1 MTTRSA
7 VLSSFF
13 AFVAAACGAVAS
25 PPPAP
30 ERKLTVSTEL
40 VSFALRN
47 GARVLLASDD
57 TTDLVLV
64 AARYDVGAI
73 DDPPGKQ
80 GLAHLA
86 EHLVFLSREGDRRLD
101 SQLGEVALGYN
112 AYTTLD
118 VTHYYSIARE
128 TELAALLAVEAR
140 RMAPGACNSITP
152 EDFAREREVVLN
164 ELRTRHRRGD
174 ITPLLMETIYPAGHP
189 YRRNVGGDE
198 TQVASITQDE
208 VCAFVAQYYVPAQA
222 TFVITGNASKS
233 QVEVA
238 LDATVGASRGRP
250 PSARKRP
257 PAAVKQPSVT
267 RRAPV
272 DSARVVMSWP
282 LPPMLTR
289 ERAAASMAMKQ
300 LSRRVGAQVSKHDLA
315 LSVEVSTSGGE
326 FAPVAVVALQLTDST
341 KPEDAIAAVRTA
353 IGKLGTKDAKHE
365 LVSINA
371 RTVTELVSGFD
382 SLGGRADRFADY
394 LQLVNGEHGYFVE
407 ELERHAK
414 VTDAEIAAA
423 GKRVFDPA
431 AATTLI
437 IVPDTETAAEY
448 QQVGLTFASNMTHET
463 SGHEIPVDP
472 AEAAAPLGVP
482 ISKSRLHEARH
493 FTLGNGMD
501 VYLLPSSAV
510 PIVDV
515 RLQFRAGSAAEPDDK
530 AGVAYIAAQMLETDF
545 DRISRSE
552 ATDALNFFRVG
563 GEIDVSV
570 DDDNTTFRMVGL
582 EGYSDVLLAGLERM
596 IKVGVYDPDEIENYR
611 KRIAG
616 LLADSDVADFQAHG
630 RALAEAVYGAEH
642 PYARRGFWTAD
653 SVRRIDMSA
662 ARAFK
667 DRYFVASNASLII
680 TGKFDADLIERHV
693 RYRFGPWPRGDA
705 SAHELPSPIGRGSH
719 VGVVN
724 AHRPTLSIDIA
735 YPAPAPGADYAAW
748 LVLEAMLGGRVAGVR
763 EEMGASY
770 GMSADLATHRG
781 AGMLVVSGPV
791 DGRRAGA
798 ALVAV
803 RRAIDELRAD
813 DADFDSSFA
822 LARRTVV
829 ARLASAT
836 NSAGS
841 TGAQLAFTASHR
853 KLPSYLSHLVQEVA
867 TLTPKEIRAL
877 ATRALAPERQS
888 IVLHGPRAAIQAA
901 FTEAG
906 ITRARIIGR

>member
-1 MTTRSA
+1 
-7 VLSSFF
+7 
-13 AFVAAACGAVAS
+13 
-25 PPPAP
+25 
-30 ERKLTVSTEL
+30 
-40 VSFALRN
+40 
-47 GARVLLASDD
+47 
-57 TTDLVLV
+57 
-64 AARYDVGAI
+64 
-73 DDPPGKQ
+73 
-80 GLAHLA
+80 
-86 EHLVFLSREGDRRLD
+86 
-101 SQLGEVALGYN
+101 
-112 AYTTLD
+112 
-118 VTHYYSIARE
+118 
-128 TELAALLAVEAR
+128 
-140 RMAPGACNSITP
+140 
-152 EDFAREREVVLN
+152 
-164 ELRTRHRRGD
+164 
-174 ITPLLMETIYPAGHP
+174 
-189 YRRNVGGDE
+189 
-198 TQVASITQDE
+198 
-208 VCAFVAQYYVPAQA
+208 
-222 TFVITGNASKS
+222 
-233 QVEVA
+233 
-238 LDATVGASRGRP
+238 
-250 PSARKRP
+250 
-257 PAAVKQPSVT
+257 VKQPSVT

-300 LSRRVGAQVSKHDLA
+300 LSRRVGAEVGKRDLA
-315 LSVEVSTSGGE
+315 LSVEVSTSGGA
-326 FAPVAVVALQLTDST
+326 FAPVAVVALQLTDSA
-341 KPEDAIAAVRTA
+341 KPEDAVAAVRKA

-382 SLGGRADRFADY
+382 SLGGRANRFADY
-394 LQLVNGEHGYFVE
+394 LQLVNGERGYFVE
-407 ELERHAK
+407 DLERHARI
-414 VTDAEIAAA
+414 TDAEIGAA

-437 IVPDTETAAEY
+437 ILPDDAAGDY

-482 ISKSRLHEARH
+482 VSKSRLHEARH

-510 PIVDV
+510 PIIDV

-570 DDDNTTFRMVGL
+570 TDDSTTFRLVGL
-582 EGYSDVLLAGLERM
+582 EGYSDVLLAGLERV
-596 IKVGVYDPDEIENYR
+596 IKVGVYDQDAIENYR

-616 LLADSDVADFQAHG
+616 LLADSEVADFQAHG
-630 RALAEAVYGAEH
+630 RALAEAVYGADH

-667 DRYFVASNASLII
+667 DRYFVASNGSLII
-680 TGKFDADLIERHV
+680 TGKFDADLVERHV
-693 RYRFGPWPRGDA
+693 RYRFGSWPRGDA
-705 SAHELPSPIGRGSH
+705 SAHELPSPAGRGSH

-724 AHRPTLSIDIA
+724 AHSPTVSIDIA
-735 YPAPAPGADYAAW
+735 YPAPAPGAEYAAW

-781 AGMLVVSGPV
+781 PGMLVVSGPV

-798 ALVAV
+798 GLVAV
-803 RRAIDELRAD
+803 RQAIEELRAG

-867 TLTPKEIRAL
+867 TLTPKQVRAL
-877 ATRALAPERQS
+877 AARALAPGRQS

-901 FTEAG
+901 FAEAG
-906 ITRARIIGR
+906 LTNARIIGR